1 MERDKPERRDQ
12 AGMSSEK
19 QKGHAIG
26 SDKGK
31 KHKHI
36 AQHTIGHKDSRCCTD
51 RLDDNRGYGWR
62 QRPMMFEEVTVGNM
76 ALSNAI
82 GGMQVF
88 EFIEIVDSNA
98 EQMQAGK
105 QAAHDDRH
113 QQCRDTESRA
123 AALS

>member
-1 MERDKPERRDQ
+1 
-12 AGMSSEK
+12 
-19 QKGHAIG
+19 
-26 SDKGK
+26 
-31 KHKHI
+31 
-36 AQHTIGHKDSRCCTD
+36 
-51 RLDDNRGYGWR
+51 
-62 QRPMMFEEVTVGNM
+62 MMFEKVSVWNK

-88 EFIEIVDSNA
+88 ELIEIVDSNA

-105 QAAHDDRH
+105 QAGYDDRH